1 MPVLPATAGVLCLS
15 LSWAFCS
22 GGHMSIRSEIEFTQ
36 KLVALVRDIVLIVV
50 TLLTVLIVYFG
61 GNPAK
66 LSAIDWTILVGATF
80 LIIIAPIV
88 AFFIWKLVAFS
99 TYMLVR
105 FLYTASRLYYLSL
118 TDPDVLLDGSTSW
131 FFLQVLRIPERKYIS
146 MIEEIKISHKELS
159 QKYTIIY
166 KVALVSQTILLS
178 ALGLLIKYYS
188 FRRKIDPWIVAA
200 LASVAT
206 IWVFYTVLKTYTLNP
221 NLPFIW

>member
-1 MPVLPATAGVLCLS
+1 MV
-15 LSWAFCS
+15 
-22 GGHMSIRSEIEFTQ
+22 
-36 KLVALVRDIVLIVV
+36 
-50 TLLTVLIVYFG
+50 
-61 GNPAK
+61 
-66 LSAIDWTILVGATF
+66 
-80 LIIIAPIV
+80 
-88 AFFIWKLVAFS
+88 
-99 TYMLVR
+99 
-105 FLYTASRLYYLSL
+105 
-118 TDPDVLLDGSTSW
+118 
-131 FFLQVLRIPERKYIS
+131 FLQILRIPERKYIS